1 MSYYHSRFHSLSFT
15 IIVIITMFIGI
26 GMSMVYSKSIKHL
39 LVKNSLQP
47 SNDKNEYRTFYFD
60 DSSIIKPYRAKF
72 ELYNQPS
79 SSFPVKLKLGKISR
93 VDNPTIP
100 KLDLLLSA
108 IDRVTYQTE
117 FNNNFDHNISHNYSS
132 FQTEKQFR

>member
-1 MSYYHSRFHSLSFT
+1 M
-15 IIVIITMFIGI
+15 ITGI
-26 GMSMVYSKSIKHL
+26 GMSGVYSKSIRHS

-47 SNDKNEYRTFYFD
+47 SKDKKEYRTFYYD

-72 ELYNQPS
+72 ELYNHPS
-79 SSFPVKLKLGKISR
+79 SSFPVKLKLGKIRR
-93 VDNPTIP
+93 VDNPNIP

-108 IDRVTYQTE
+108 IDRVSYQTE

>member
-1 MSYYHSRFHSLSFT
+1 MSYYHSKFHSLSFT

-26 GMSMVYSKSIKHL
+26 GMSMVYSKSIKYL
-39 LVKNSLQP
+39 LVKNSLQQ
-47 SNDKNEYRTFYFD
+47 SNDKKKYRTFYYD

-72 ELYNQPS
+72 ELYNHPS
-79 SSFPVKLKLGKISR
+79 SSVPVKLKLGKISR
-93 VDNPTIP
+93 VDNPNIP

-117 FNNNFDHNISHNYSS
+117 FNNHFNHNISHNYSS

>member
-1 MSYYHSRFHSLSFT
+1 MSYHHSKFHSLSFT

-26 GMSMVYSKSIKHL
+26 GMSMVYSKSIKYL
-39 LVKNSLQP
+39 LVKNSVQQ
-47 SNDKNEYRTFYFD
+47 SNDKKKYTTFYYD
-60 DSSIIKPYRAKF
+60 GSSIIKPYRAKF
-72 ELYNQPS
+72 ELYNHPS

-93 VDNPTIP
+93 VDNPNIP

>member
-1 MSYYHSRFHSLSFT
+1 MSYHHSKFHSLSFT

-26 GMSMVYSKSIKHL
+26 GMSMVYSKSIKYL
-39 LVKNSLQP
+39 LVKNSVQQ
-47 SNDKNEYRTFYFD
+47 SNDKKKYRTFYYD

-72 ELYNQPS
+72 ELYNHPS

-93 VDNPTIP
+93 VDNPNIP

-117 FNNNFDHNISHNYSS
+117 FNNNFDHNISHN
-132 FQTEKQFR
+132 

>member
-1 MSYYHSRFHSLSFT
+1 MSYHHSKFYSLSFT

-39 LVKNSLQP
+39 LVKNSLQQ
-47 SNDKNEYRTFYFD
+47 SNDKKVIYKTFDYD

-72 ELYNQPS
+72 ELYNYPS
-79 SSFPVKLKLGKISR
+79 SSVPVALKLGKISR
-93 VDNPTIP
+93 VDNPNIP

-108 IDRVTYQTE
+108 IDRVTYLTE
-117 FNNNFDHNISHNYSS
+117 FNNNFNHNISHNYSS
-132 FQTEKQFR
+132 FQTEK

>member
-1 MSYYHSRFHSLSFT
+1 MTYYDSKYNSLTFS

-39 LVKNSLQP
+39 LVKNSLQQ
-47 SNDKNEYRTFYFD
+47 STDKKDLYRTFYYD

-72 ELYNQPS
+72 ELYNHPS
-79 SSFPVKLKLGKISR
+79 SSVPVKLKLGKISR
-93 VDNPTIP
+93 VDNPNIP

-108 IDRVTYQTE
+108 IDRVTYQTK
-117 FNNNFDHNISHNYSS
+117 FNNHFNHNISHNYSS
-132 FQTEKQFR
+132 FTD

>member
-1 MSYYHSRFHSLSFT
+1 MSYHHSKFHSLSFT

-26 GMSMVYSKSIKHL
+26 GMSMVYSKSIKYL
-39 LVKNSLQP
+39 LVKNSLQQ
-47 SNDKNEYRTFYFD
+47 SNDKKDIYRTFYYD

-72 ELYNQPS
+72 ELYNHPS

-93 VDNPTIP
+93 VDNPNIP

-108 IDRVTYQTE
+108 IDRATYE
-117 FNNNFDHNISHNYSS
+117 INFNNHFNQNISYNCSS
-132 FQTEKQFR
+132 FTD

>member
-1 MSYYHSRFHSLSFT
+1 MSYYHSKFHSLSFT

-26 GMSMVYSKSIKHL
+26 GMSMVYSKSIKYL
-39 LVKNSLQP
+39 LVKNSLQK
-47 SNDKNEYRTFYFD
+47 SNDKKKYRTFYYD

-93 VDNPTIP
+93 VDNPNIP

-108 IDRVTYQTE
+108 IDRVTYQTK
-117 FNNNFDHNISHNYSS
+117 FNNHFNHNISHNYSS
-132 FQTEKQFR
+132 FTD

>member
-1 MSYYHSRFHSLSFT
+1 MSYYHSKFHSLSFT

-39 LVKNSLQP
+39 LVKNSLQQ
-47 SNDKNEYRTFYFD
+47 SNDKKDIYRTFYYD

-72 ELYNQPS
+72 ELYNNPTGS
-79 SSFPVKLKLGKISR
+79 IPVKLKLGKISR
-93 VDNPTIP
+93 VDNPNIP

-117 FNNNFDHNISHNYSS
+117 FNNNFNHIISHNYSS
-132 FQTEKQFR
+132 FQTEK

>member
-1 MSYYHSRFHSLSFT
+1 MSYHHSKFHSLSFT

-26 GMSMVYSKSIKHL
+26 GMSMVYSKSIKYL
-39 LVKNSLQP
+39 LVKNSVQQ
-47 SNDKNEYRTFYFD
+47 SNDKKKYRTFYYD

-72 ELYNQPS
+72 ELYNHPS

-93 VDNPTIP
+93 VDNPNIP

>member
-1 MSYYHSRFHSLSFT
+1 
-15 IIVIITMFIGI
+15 MFIGI
-26 GMSMVYSKSIKHL
+26 GMSMVYSKSIKYL
-39 LVKNSLQP
+39 LVKNSVQQ
-47 SNDKNEYRTFYFD
+47 SNDKKKYRTFYYD

-72 ELYNQPS
+72 ELYNHPS
-79 SSFPVKLKLGKISR
+79 SSFPVKLKLGKIRR
-93 VDNPTIP
+93 VDNPNIP

-132 FQTEKQFR
+132 FQTELQFR